1 MEAAVVRL
9 GDLHADERNKMLR
22 VASGL
27 PRIDPGPWLDPPP
40 LAEATVAIVTTSG
53 IHRRQDP
60 PFRPGL
66 GEYRII
72 PGGVDPA
79 ELTMSHIS
87 VNFDRTAFQQDMNVW
102 FPLDRLREMEADGEI
117 GGVSRWHYAFM
128 GGIPTPMLMEQSGQ
142 EVGRLLA
149 DDGVDVALLVPV

>member
-1 MEAAVVRL
+1 MVRL
-9 GDLHADERNKMLR
+9 EDLHADERNKMR
-22 VASGL
+22 KVADGL
-27 PRIDPGPWLDPPP
+27 PRIEPGPWLTPPP
-40 LAEATVAIVTTSG
+40 LSELTVAIVTTSG

-72 PGGVDPA
+72 PADVDPA

-87 VNFDRTAFQQDMNVW
+87 VNFDRTAFQQDPNVW

-117 GGVSRWHYAFM
+117 GGISRWHYAFM
-128 GGIPTPMLMEQSGQ
+128 GGIPTPMLMEQTGQ
-142 EVGRLLA
+142 EVGRFLH
-149 DDGVDVALLVPV
+149 DDGVDVALLIPV

>member
-1 MEAAVVRL
+1 MVRL
-9 GDLHADERNKMLR
+9 DDLHADEQNKMR
-22 VASGL
+22 KVAAGL
-27 PRIDPGPWLDPPP
+27 PRIEPGRWLTPPA
-40 LAEATVAIVTTSG
+40 LSESTVAIVTTSG

-72 PGGVDPA
+72 PADVDTT

-87 VNFDRTAFQQDMNVW
+87 VNFDRTAFQQDPNVW
-102 FPLDRLREMEADGEI
+102 FPLDRLRELEADGEI

-128 GGIPTPMLMEQSGQ
+128 GGIPTPMLMEETGQ
-142 EVGRLLA
+142 EVGRFLH

>member
-1 MEAAVVRL
+1 MVRL
-9 GDLHADERNKMLR
+9 ADLHPDERNKMEK
-22 VASGL
+22 VAAGL
-27 PRIDPGPWLDPPP
+27 PRIEPGPWLTPPP
-40 LAEATVAIVTTSG
+40 LAESTVAIVTTSG

-72 PGGVDPA
+72 PADVDPA

-87 VNFDRTAFQQDMNVW
+87 VNFDRTAFQQDPNVW
-102 FPLDRLREMEADGEI
+102 FPLDRLRELVANGVI
-117 GGVSRWHYAFM
+117 GGISRWHYAFM
-128 GGIPTPMLMEQSGQ
+128 GGIPTPMLMEQTGE
-142 EVGRLLA
+142 EVGRFLR